1 MSCGTVGQNSTTHL
15 AQMLFERLAGVSQSH
30 VPYQG
35 AGPAI
40 SDLLADRID
49 PTSVG
54 AAGAAPRIREGRP
67 IGLAVTTPLPASGL
81 PEYDA
86 AGWFCVL
93 APRGTPPA
101 IIARLHAAFTAAL
114 RAPEVQRVLAVS
126 ALEPVGSSPD
136 EFAARLRRDLERYGA
151 LLRSATGSPR
161 RN

>member
-1 MSCGTVGQNSTTHL
+1 
-15 AQMLFERLAGVSQSH
+15 MLFERLAGVSLLH

-35 AGPAI
+35 AGPAMN
-40 SDLLADRID
+40 DLLADRID
-49 PTSVG
+49 LAFVG
-54 AAGAAPRIREGRP
+54 AAGAAPHIREGRL
-67 IGLAVTTPLPASGL
+67 IGLAVTTPVPASGLPDVPRMASVL

-136 EFAARLRRDLERYGA
+136 EFAARLRRDIERYGA